1 MLVLGEASKP
11 CFSVSEIEE
20 ETQVPLIIATVS
32 ASEDKLKD
40 RFNSNLI
47 VIVCLPA
54 NPLDLQLLKVLA
66 AKLHR
71 SRQTRIILLFGT
83 AKPTAS
89 LLDALTVYWE
99 EQYITNVIGFND
111 LQSYFYRYY
120 PFPNGHWRREL
131 LNSSNFY
138 FLPHQ
143 RDLQGKPFL
152 TLPGQIAPRCL
163 IYVDSA
169 GQQHLSGYVGL
180 LLLTFAEKY
189 NITLQ
194 YRYPVIP
201 GEILHLTVLLNFVTN
216 GSLDVAITLVPLSY
230 GGNGFYSFL
239 TYPLELS
246 GWFIVLPCPRPLYY
260 SEIYTIV
267 ISAQVIGFL
276 IILHIL
282 FSLLDSIIKH
292 QFYKSSDGIIWTDIL
307 VNDNIFRGIIG
318 LSFIIKSPHPVL
330 SLKTLYVFLFLLGL
344 FINNMYSA
352 YFQTL
357 FTSPPLQQE
366 ILTFDDMRNQ
376 NLKVMFDRREISTVK
391 DSLGSDF
398 NRTFKDILLLEDTKI
413 FQRHRRDYDTA
424 YAYSMPES
432 LWSIFEAQQETF
444 ERKLYCLAPTL
455 KFFGLLLL
463 GIPLAENSY
472 IMELLNMMTLRVV
485 ETGLLQHWRTVTY
498 LDMVTSGQL
507 LKVESKTTEK
517 FHNISIQDIQLP
529 FYLLLCGLSVGG
541 AVFIAEL
548 YLFKL
553 KNKPPMRK

>member
-1 MLVLGEASKP
+1 M
-11 CFSVSEIEE
+11 
-20 ETQVPLIIATVS
+20 QVPLIISTDC
-32 ASEDKLKD
+32 ASNDKLKD
-40 RFNSNLI
+40 RFNSNVI
-47 VIVCLPA
+47 AIVCLPA
-54 NPLDLQLLKVLA
+54 NRLHLDLLKVLA

-83 AKPTAS
+83 TKPTAG
-89 LLDALTVYWE
+89 LLDALTAYWE
-99 EQYITNVIGFND
+99 EQYIINVIGFSD

-131 LNSSNFY
+131 LNSSKFY
-138 FLPHQ
+138 FPLHQ
-143 RDLQGKPFL
+143 RDLKGKHFL
-152 TLPGQIAPRCL
+152 TLPGQIVPRCL

-194 YRYPVIP
+194 YLYPVIP
-201 GEILHLTVLLNFVTN
+201 GEILHLTVLLDFVTN

-230 GGNGFYSFL
+230 GGKDFYSFL

-246 GWFIVLPCPRPLYY
+246 GWFIVLPCPRPLDY
-260 SEIYTIV
+260 SEIYAIV
-267 ISAQVIGFL
+267 VTAQVFGIL
-276 IILHIL
+276 IILNII
-282 FSLLDSIIKH
+282 FSVLDSIIKH
-292 QFYKSSDGIIWTDIL
+292 QFYKSTDGIIWTDIL
-307 VNDNIFRGIIG
+307 VNDNIFRGIFG
-318 LSFIIKSPHPVL
+318 LSFIIKRHPVL

-344 FINNMYSA
+344 FINNMYTA

-357 FTSPPLQQE
+357 FTRPPLKQE
-366 ILTFDDMRNQ
+366 ILTFDDMRDQ
-376 NLKVMFDRREISTVK
+376 NLEVMFDRKEISTVK

-398 NRTFKDILLLEDTKI
+398 NRTFKDILLLEDTRI

-432 LWSIFEAQQETF
+432 LWSIFKAQQETF

-455 KFFGLLLL
+455 KFFGLLMM

-472 IMELLNMMTLRVV
+472 IMEPLNMMTLRVV
-485 ETGLLQHWRTVTY
+485 ETGLLEHWRTVTY

-507 LKVESKTTEK
+507 LKVESKIAEK

-548 YLFKL
+548 CLFKL
-553 KNKPPMRK
+553 KNKQQVKK